1 MRFMTRRGGLAHVGA
16 ATALAVLSVLLL
28 SLAAFGDAAVI
39 SPVELLSMALDFV
52 PIALGWLVWRGAPV
66 SVIGPALTWAG
77 AATVTTRAVE
87 VWGLTDTSGAPWWG
101 SGVAAV
107 LGPGVWPWQLMGF
120 VALVMLFPDG
130 LLPGRRWRVV
140 TALGP
145 TAAMMINV
153 GLSGTGPGEDNPP
166 TGWQLPLL
174 LSGLLVLLV
183 CLGGAVWSLAVRF
196 RTGEPHVRGQLRWML
211 LATSSVPVLL
221 VAGWILEG
229 VGVPAKVAYGGFL
242 IGVLVLVPAAVAV
255 AVLQHDLLDIDEL
268 ISSSV
273 AALLTSLVSA
283 GIFAAAVWLLGSG
296 LTGPSRLG
304 PTGAAFVTALCLLPL
319 YRRLHH
325 VVGRV
330 TDRERT
336 VALAAVGRFIE
347 QVRDGTATPE
357 QIEDVLRIALDDPN
371 LRLGLMVPGTPG
383 LVDLRGGDIL
393 TDSPAN
399 EVSLRTGDVEVGV
412 LFLGRPSARRRRL
425 AIAATTAARLPIE
438 MSRLRLE
445 LRSTLAD
452 VTSSRSRLVTAV
464 TEERRRLE
472 RDLHD
477 GAQQSIV
484 AVGMR
489 LRSIQRRLPSDE
501 AAREELDGAVEA
513 LEHTVAELR
522 RIAHGV
528 RPSRLDDGLTVA
540 LRALSVV
547 TPVPLDVSVCELPT
561 DGGKNDTLVTTAYF
575 VVAEAVANAWKH
587 AQADHVV
594 VRVEEIE
601 GTDGTGLRVEVCDD
615 GVGGVE
621 PSTSLI
627 ALRDRVASVGG
638 RLDVVS
644 PVGGGTRV
652 TALL

>member
-28 SLAAFGDAAVI
+28 SLAAFGQAAVI
-39 SPVELLSMALDFV
+39 SPLEVLSMALDFV

-87 VWGLTDTSGAPWWG
+87 VWGLTDTSAAPWWG
-101 SGVAAV
+101 SGAVAV

-145 TAAMMINV
+145 AAAMMINV

-221 VAGWILEG
+221 VAGWILAG
-229 VGVPAKVAYGGFL
+229 LGVPAEVAYGGFL
-242 IGVLVLVPAAVAV
+242 VGVLVLVPAAVAV

-268 ISSSV
+268 VSSSV
-273 AALLTSLVSA
+273 AALLTSLASA
-283 GIFAAAVWLLGSG
+283 GIFAGTVWLLGSG
-296 LTGPSRLG
+296 LTGPSGLG

-347 QVRDGTATPE
+347 QVRDGTAAPE
-357 QIEDVLRIALDDPN
+357 QIEDVLRVALDDPN

-393 TDSPAN
+393 TGSPAN

-412 LFLGRPSARRRRL
+412 LCLGRPSARRRRL

-489 LRSIQRRLPSDE
+489 LRSIQRRLPGDA

-621 PSTSLI
+621 PATSLT